1 MNQSSTDNPA
11 MTCPRSRQVLRQFPR
26 SWLLHPE
33 LPVRPGDRGPD
44 VRLVQEWLCLHE
56 IPTAI
61 DGRFGPQ
68 SATAIETFAERYHL
82 EARADVD
89 ATIFEALASP
99 MIAALT
105 DPASCD
111 DSVPE
116 AVVRIAFRQLGARE
130 IGGPNGGPWVRL
142 YMNGREG
149 TAYPWCAGFV
159 SFVIRRA
166 CGKKSESL
174 PFKLSVSCDG
184 LAIEARRAGRLVT
197 GADYG
202 RTSHLSP
209 GSVFLIRRRTNDW
222 VHCGIVTAFYRRHFD
237 TIEGNTNAD
246 GSREGTAVLR
256 RRRSYRDCDF
266 IRLA

>member
-1 MNQSSTDNPA
+1 MNQNSTVNPT
-11 MTCPRSRQVLRQFPR
+11 MTCPRRRQVLRQFPR

-33 LPVRPGDRGPD
+33 LPVRAGDRGPD
-44 VRLVQEWLCLHE
+44 VRLVQEWLCLHD

-68 SATAIETFAERYHL
+68 TATAIETFTERHHL
-82 EARADVD
+82 ESRANVD
-89 ATIFEALASP
+89 ATIFEALANP
-99 MIAALT
+99 MIAALA
-105 DPASCD
+105 DPASCEN
-111 DSVPE
+111 SVSE
-116 AVVRIAFRQLGARE
+116 AVVRIALRQLGARE
-130 IGGPNGGPWVRL
+130 IGGPNCGPWVRL

-166 CGKKSESL
+166 CGNRGESF
-174 PFKLSVSCDG
+174 PFKLSVSCDR
-184 LAIEARRAGRLVT
+184 LAIKARRADRLVT

-202 RTSHLSP
+202 CTGLLSP

-222 VHCGIVTAFYRRHFD
+222 VHCGIVTAFYKRHFE

-246 GSREGTAVLR
+246 GSREGNAVLR
-256 RRRSYRDCDF
+256 RNRPYRNCDF
-266 IRLA
+266 IRVK